1 MSFAKRFSQDT
12 SRKEREFSDMELLR
26 FFVGFLRPY
35 SKLILAILVILVFG
49 SLLAILNPLILKIAI
64 DNYIIPKRKS
74 ELWKITTIFLL
85 VVLSTWIAD
94 IARIFLI
101 SYLGQRTIYD
111 IRNDTFEKLIDLS
124 MDFYESEESG
134 RLTSI
139 LTNDIDTIADFL
151 RNGLTDIVANM
162 MRLIGLIAIM
172 FWLSPG
178 LTVVTLLVT
187 PLVGIIFYY
196 LRKYAR
202 GAYRAIRQSVARLTS
217 KLAETI
223 NGILVIK
230 VYAQEER
237 LKDEFSAINEENYS
251 ANIKQNAI
259 VSLILPSIKTLSST
273 AILLIIAY
281 ALWRNQVTGQTE
293 VSVGLIVAFIR
304 YEGML
309 FDPILSLTMF
319 YSLFQSALAALE
331 RVKRI
336 SNKESSV
343 KESENSVIPSN
354 PKGKIEID
362 DVWFSYDGERTYALK
377 GITLRIAPGESV
389 ALVGHT
395 GAGKTTLGK
404 LVLRY
409 YDPTRGSIR
418 LDGIEL
424 KNLSL
429 DYIGQHIV
437 LVPQDP
443 FLFNASIVENI
454 RFGNPNASM
463 DQILRISRLIGLDKV
478 VEKLPEGYNS
488 IVGPRGVQLSQGE
501 KQLLSFARALV
512 SNPLVI
518 VLDEA
523 TASVDPFTEYE
534 IQKATETVLECST
547 TIVIA
552 HRLSTLKNVDRIVVL
567 ENGEITE
574 EGTWSELIRLKGA
587 FYDYYRAQV
596 LSEMKG
602 IIRTDAQG

>member
-1 MSFAKRFSQDT
+1 MSFSRRFSQDS

-26 FFVGFLRPY
+26 FFAGFLRPY
-35 SKLILAILVILVFG
+35 SKLILAILGILGLG

-64 DNYIIPKRKS
+64 DNYIIPKRES
-74 ELWKITTIFLL
+74 ELWKITAIFLL
-85 VVLSTWIAD
+85 VIFSTWVTD

-101 SYLGQRTIYD
+101 SYLGQQTVYD

-151 RNGLTDIVANM
+151 RNGLTDIIANL
-162 MRLIGLIAIM
+162 MRLIGLVAIM
-172 FWLSPG
+172 LWLSPG
-178 LTVVTLLVT
+178 LTGVTLLVT

-196 LRKYAR
+196 LRKFAR
-202 GAYRAIRQSVARLTS
+202 EAYRAIRQSVAKLTS

-223 NGILVIK
+223 SGIHVIK

-237 LKDEFSAINEENYS
+237 LKDEFALINEENYR
-251 ANIKQNAI
+251 ANIKQNVI
-259 VSLILPSIKTLSST
+259 VGLILPSIKTLSST

-281 ALWRNQVTGQTE
+281 ALWRNQIAGQTE
-293 VSVGLIVAFIR
+293 ISVGLIVAFIR

-336 SNKESSV
+336 SNQESSV
-343 KESENSVIPSN
+343 KESKNPVIPDE
-354 PKGKIEID
+354 PQGKIEIN
-362 DVWFSYDGERTYALK
+362 DVWFSYDGEKTFALK
-377 GITLRIAPGESV
+377 GITLHIAPGESI

-418 LDGIEL
+418 LDGIDL
-424 KNLSL
+424 RDFSL
-429 DYIGQHIV
+429 DYIGKRIV

-443 FLFNASIVENI
+443 FLFNASIMENI

-463 DQILRISRLIGLDKV
+463 EEILQISKLIGLDKII
-478 VEKLPEGYNS
+478 EKLPEGYDS

-534 IQKATETVLECST
+534 IQNATETVLKHST

-552 HRLSTLKNVDRIVVL
+552 HRLSTLKNVDRIIVL
-567 ENGEITE
+567 EDGKIVE
-574 EGTWSELIRLKGA
+574 EGTWSELIQRKGA
-587 FYDYYRAQV
+587 FYEYYRAQV

-602 IIRTDAQG
+602 IIRTDN

>member
-1 MSFAKRFSQDT
+1 M
-12 SRKEREFSDMELLR
+12 
-26 FFVGFLRPY
+26 
-35 SKLILAILVILVFG
+35 
-49 SLLAILNPLILKIAI
+49 
-64 DNYIIPKRKS
+64 
-74 ELWKITTIFLL
+74 
-85 VVLSTWIAD
+85 
-94 IARIFLI
+94 
-101 SYLGQRTIYD
+101 
-111 IRNDTFEKLIDLS
+111 
-124 MDFYESEESG
+124 
-134 RLTSI
+134 
-139 LTNDIDTIADFL
+139 
-151 RNGLTDIVANM
+151 
-162 MRLIGLIAIM
+162 
-172 FWLSPG
+172 
-178 LTVVTLLVT
+178 
-187 PLVGIIFYY
+187 
-196 LRKYAR
+196 
-202 GAYRAIRQSVARLTS
+202 
-217 KLAETI
+217 
-223 NGILVIK
+223 
-230 VYAQEER
+230 
-237 LKDEFSAINEENYS
+237 
-251 ANIKQNAI
+251 
-259 VSLILPSIKTLSST
+259 
-273 AILLIIAY
+273 
-281 ALWRNQVTGQTE
+281 
-293 VSVGLIVAFIR
+293 
-304 YEGML
+304 
-309 FDPILSLTMF
+309 
-319 YSLFQSALAALE
+319 
-331 RVKRI
+331 
-336 SNKESSV
+336 
-343 KESENSVIPSN
+343 
-354 PKGKIEID
+354 
-362 DVWFSYDGERTYALK
+362 
-377 GITLRIAPGESV
+377 
-389 ALVGHT
+389 
-395 GAGKTTLGK
+395 
-404 LVLRY
+404 LRY

>member
-1 MSFAKRFSQDT
+1 MSFSRRFSQDS

-26 FFVGFLRPY
+26 FFAGFLRPY
-35 SKLILAILVILVFG
+35 SKLILAILGILGLG

-64 DNYIIPKRKS
+64 DNYIIPKRES
-74 ELWKITTIFLL
+74 ELWKITAIFLL
-85 VVLSTWIAD
+85 VVFSTWVTD

-101 SYLGQRTIYD
+101 SYLGQRTVYD

-151 RNGLTDIVANM
+151 RNGLTDIIANL
-162 MRLIGLIAIM
+162 MRLIGLVAIM
-172 FWLSPG
+172 LWLSPG
-178 LTVVTLLVT
+178 LTGVTLLVT

-196 LRKYAR
+196 LRKFAR
-202 GAYRAIRQSVARLTS
+202 EAYRAIRQSVAKLTS

-223 NGILVIK
+223 SGIHVIK

-237 LKDEFSAINEENYS
+237 LKDEFALINEENYR
-251 ANIKQNAI
+251 ANIKQNVI
-259 VSLILPSIKTLSST
+259 VGLILPSIKTLSST

-281 ALWRNQVTGQTE
+281 ALWRNQIAGQTE
-293 VSVGLIVAFIR
+293 ISVGLIVAFIR

-336 SNKESSV
+336 SNQESSV
-343 KESENSVIPSN
+343 KESKNPVIPDE
-354 PKGKIEID
+354 PQGKIEIN
-362 DVWFSYDGERTYALK
+362 DVWFSYDGEKTFALK
-377 GITLRIAPGESV
+377 GITLHIAPGESI

-418 LDGIEL
+418 LDGIDL
-424 KNLSL
+424 RDFSL
-429 DYIGQHIV
+429 DYIGKRIV

-443 FLFNASIVENI
+443 FLFNASIMENI

-463 DQILRISRLIGLDKV
+463 EEILQISKLIGLDKII
-478 VEKLPEGYNS
+478 EKLPEGYDS

-534 IQKATETVLECST
+534 IQNATETVLKHST

-552 HRLSTLKNVDRIVVL
+552 HRLSTLKNVDRIIVL
-567 ENGEITE
+567 EDGKIVE
-574 EGTWSELIRLKGA
+574 EGTWSELIQRKGA
-587 FYDYYRAQV
+587 FYEYYRAQV

-602 IIRTDAQG
+602 IIRTDN

>member
-12 SRKEREFSDMELLR
+12 SRKEREFSDLELLR
-26 FFVGFLRPY
+26 FFVGFLKPY
-35 SKLILAILVILVFG
+35 SKLILAILGVLIFG
-49 SLLAILNPLILKIAI
+49 SFLAILNPLVLKIAI
-64 DNYIIPKRKS
+64 DNYIIPKRRS
-74 ELWKITTIFLL
+74 ELWKITTIYLL
-85 VVLSTWIAD
+85 VVLSTWITD

-101 SYLGQRTIYD
+101 SYLGQRTVYD
-111 IRNDTFEKLIDLS
+111 IRNDTFERLIDLS

-151 RNGLTDIVANM
+151 RNGLTDIIANL
-162 MRLIGLIAIM
+162 MRLIGLVAIM
-172 FWLSPG
+172 LWLSPG

-202 GAYRAIRQSVARLTS
+202 GAYRSIRQSVAKLTS

-237 LKDEFSAINEENYS
+237 LKGEFASINEENYR
-251 ANIKQNAI
+251 ANIKQNVI

-281 ALWRNQVTGQTE
+281 ALWRNQIAGQTE

-336 SNKESSV
+336 SNQESSV
-343 KESENSVIPSN
+343 KEPENSVIPSD
-354 PKGKIEID
+354 PLGEIEID
-362 DVWFSYDGERTYALK
+362 DVWFSYDGGKTFALK
-377 GITLRIAPGESV
+377 GITLNIAPGESV

-404 LVLRY
+404 LILRY
-409 YDPTRGSIR
+409 YDPTQGAIR
-418 LDGIEL
+418 LDNVDL
-424 KNLSL
+424 RKLSL
-429 DYIGQHIV
+429 DYIGRRIV

-443 FLFNASIVENI
+443 FLFNAPIVENI
-454 RFGNPNASM
+454 RFGNPEASI
-463 DQILRISRLIGLDKV
+463 DQILRVSKLIGLDKV
-478 VEKLPEGYNS
+478 VAKLPEGYDS

-534 IQKATETVLECST
+534 IQKATETVLEHST

-567 ENGEITE
+567 ENGKITE
-574 EGTWSELIRLKGA
+574 EGTWSELIELKGA

-602 IIRTDAQG
+602 IIRTSN